1 MITDKNTNMI
11 TKKIHIWYKER
22 HNYILMKLDLFNILT
37 KIIYSIKFISYKNM
51 IIQTYKRIIIL
62 GKKFKN
68 KTYTI
73 CLV

>member
-1 MITDKNTNMI
+1 
-11 TKKIHIWYKER
+11 
-22 HNYILMKLDLFNILT
+22 MKLDLFNILT